1 MSDSQRPIAVI
12 ILAAGHGTRM
22 KSRRPKVLHELC
34 GRPMLGHVLGIA
46 ETLAPERLI
55 VVIGR
60 DADRVREL
68 YAGRCEFVVQAEPR
82 GTGHA
87 ALQAEPK
94 LAGFDGDV
102 LVLYA
107 DTPLLRGETLR
118 SMQIEK
124 HRRGADLLLLTAEA
138 PTIPGRVLRDAAGR
152 VEGVV
157 EAQDASP
164 EQAAIA
170 ERNTGVYL
178 VEASLLRT
186 GLARLEDDNAQ
197 GELYLTD
204 VIRDSVQAGRSV
216 EAMHL
221 EDADECLGINTREE
235 LAQATRVMRGRIAS
249 RLMAEGVTLIDPE
262 RTYVDVDVEIGRDTL
277 IEPGCVIQGDTVIG
291 EGCHLKAHTIIES
304 SRIDDGAEVGP
315 SSHLRSGTHLQ
326 VGVRIGNFVEIKN
339 AVLGPG
345 TKAAHLTYIGDAD
358 VGARVN
364 FGCGSVVV
372 NYDGID
378 KYRTSVGDDV
388 FIGCNV
394 NLISPVRLANHCF
407 IAAGSTINREV
418 PEDALAVARARQ
430 RNVEGWMGR
439 RKSRVDSRERDRSGG
454 PAAELEDAGKEAGE
468 KGAGGKSPVS
478 AGSKS

>member
-1 MSDSQRPIAVI
+1 
-12 ILAAGHGTRM
+12 
-22 KSRRPKVLHELC
+22 
-34 GRPMLGHVLGIA
+34 
-46 ETLAPERLI
+46 
-55 VVIGR
+55 
-60 DADRVREL
+60 
-68 YAGRCEFVVQAEPR
+68 
-82 GTGHA
+82 
-87 ALQAEPK
+87 
-94 LAGFDGDV
+94 
-102 LVLYA
+102 
-107 DTPLLRGETLR
+107 
-118 SMQIEK
+118 
-124 HRRGADLLLLTAEA
+124 
-138 PTIPGRVLRDAAGR
+138 
-152 VEGVV
+152 
-157 EAQDASP
+157 
-164 EQAAIA
+164 
-170 ERNTGVYL
+170 
-178 VEASLLRT
+178 
-186 GLARLEDDNAQ
+186 
-197 GELYLTD
+197 
-204 VIRDSVQAGRSV
+204 
-216 EAMHL
+216 
-221 EDADECLGINTREE
+221 
-235 LAQATRVMRGRIAS
+235 
-249 RLMAEGVTLIDPE
+249 
-262 RTYVDVDVEIGRDTL
+262 
-277 IEPGCVIQGDTVIG
+277 VIQGDTVIG